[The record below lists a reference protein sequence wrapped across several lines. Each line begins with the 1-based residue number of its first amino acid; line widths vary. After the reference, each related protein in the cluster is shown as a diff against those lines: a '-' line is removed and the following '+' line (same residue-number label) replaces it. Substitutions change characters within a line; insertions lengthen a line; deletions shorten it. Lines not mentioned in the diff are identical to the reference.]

1 MNRSLSTLACAGSL
15 LMAAIASA
23 APNGYPQQTIVKT
36 IDPSK
41 YLVLGGNTRPEANAA
56 NDKGAVPDSLPI
68 NHMLLQL
75 KRSPEREAALQQ
87 FIADLNDRQ
96 SENYHQWLTPAE
108 FAAHYG
114 MAAADAAT
122 VKSWLQ
128 SQGFTV
134 NGLTPSGLNIDFSG
148 TAGQV
153 RVAFHTA
160 IHKYQVKGVSHM
172 ANASDPQ
179 IPEALAPAVAGI
191 VSLHDF
197 RPKPQYV
204 PKTERPAYTY
214 NTSFGIVHALA
225 AGDLAT
231 IYNLKPLFA
240 AGRSGKGQT
249 IMVVED
255 TYLYT
260 TKDWEVF
267 RSTFGLE
274 KAYPEASLKQ
284 VSPSGRLPCT
294 NPGFQGKPTDPGYG
308 DDSEA
313 AIDVEWS
320 SAGAPNAAIVLAACE
335 DTDVTFGG
343 LLALINTLNGPADRL
358 PSVVSISYGEAETV
372 NGETANLT
380 YYLAYQQGAAEGVSI
395 FVSSGDENAS
405 SASNGYP
412 AQYGIGVSGFTSTP
426 YNVSVGGLD
435 FGYTALGVDP
445 SLYWS
450 STNSKTYSSA
460 LSYIQEIPW
469 DGSCASTLLAS
480 YYANSTP
487 VLFCNSSA
495 VTSTAS
501 PDNYFL
507 NAFGGSGGPSGCAFG
522 TPAVPG
528 VVGGSCMGYGKP
540 SWQSGLYGNPKDGV
554 RDIPDVALFASNGI
568 FDAYYVVCWSN
579 PDPNV
584 GGGFKCTGAPSTWS
598 GFGGTSVS
606 SPIMAAIQTLV
617 NQKTHSRW
625 GNPNTVYYALAKREY
640 GSSGSSTCNSTT
652 VDKTSNNCI
661 FYDVTQGDNDSAC
674 TELNGKSYDCYLEKG
689 NTYGILS
696 TSNKK
701 SDPAYHTG
709 KGWDFPSGIGSVNA
723 YNLVMGWPTD

>member
-1 MNRSLSTLACAGSL
+1 MNRSLMTLSCAGSL
-15 LMAAIASA
+15 LMVAMASA
-23 APNGYPQQTIVKT
+23 APSGYPQQMIVTT
-36 IDPSK
+36 IDPSD
-41 YLVLGGNTRPEANAA
+41 YVVLQGNTRPEANAD
-56 NDKGAVPDSLPI
+56 NDKGAVADSLPI
-68 NHMLLQL
+68 NHILMQL
-75 KRSPEREAALQQ
+75 KRSAEREAALEKV
-87 FIADLNDRQ
+87 IADLHDRQ
-96 SENYHQWLTPAE
+96 SESYHQWLTPAE
-108 FAAHYG
+108 FATHYG
-114 MAAADAAT
+114 AAATDVAT

-134 NGLTPSGLNIDFSG
+134 NGLTPSGLIIDFSG

-153 RVAFHTA
+153 RTAFHTA

-179 IPEALAPAVAGI
+179 IPAALAPAVSGI

-197 RPKPQYV
+197 RPQPQLV
-204 PKTERPAYTY
+204 AKREPAYTY
-214 NTSFGIVHALA
+214 NTPNGIVHALV

-240 AGRSGKGQT
+240 AGHSGKGEK

-255 TYLYT
+255 TYLYS
-260 TKDWEVF
+260 TKDWKVF
-267 RSTFGLE
+267 RSTFGLDT
-274 KAYPEASLKQ
+274 AYPDGSLTQ
-284 VSPSGRLPCT
+284 VSPPGGLPCT
-294 NPGFQGKPTDPGYG
+294 NPGFQGNPTDPGYG
-308 DDSEA
+308 DDAEA

-320 SAGAPNAAIVLAACE
+320 SAASPNAAIVLAACE

-343 LLALINTLNGPADRL
+343 LLALVNTLNGPADQL

-380 YYLAYQQGAAEGVSI
+380 YYLAYQQAVAEGVSI

-405 SASNGYP
+405 SASDGNP

-450 STNSKTYSSA
+450 LTNSKTYSSA

-487 VLFCNSSA
+487 VQFCNSSA
-495 VTSTAS
+495 VTSSTS
-501 PDNYFL
+501 PYNYFL
-507 NAFGGSGGPSGCAFG
+507 NAFGGSGGPSGCALG
-522 TPAVPG
+522 TPTVPG
-528 VVGGSCMGYGKP
+528 VVGGSCVGYSKP
-540 SWQSGLYGNPKDGV
+540 SWQSGLFGNPEDGV

-579 PDPNV
+579 PNPQV

-606 SPIMAAIQTLV
+606 SPIMAGIQTLV
-617 NQKTHSRW
+617 NEKTHSRW
-625 GNPNTVYYALAKREY
+625 GNPNTVYYALAKKEY
-640 GSSGSSTCNSTT
+640 GSSGSSACNSKT
-652 VDKTSNNCI
+652 VDKTSNSCI
-661 FYDVTQGDNDSAC
+661 FYDVTQGDNDSVC
-674 TELNGKSYDCYLEKG
+674 TELNGKAYDCHLEKG

-696 TSNKK
+696 TSNKS
-701 SDPAYHTG
+701 SDPVYATN

-723 YNLVMGWPTD
+723 YNLVMDWPTE